1 MEKKILSIQY
11 ILRISFDMI
20 SVGSILLVQLE
31 QELKKF
37 NITYIPTIGTTKCNN
52 TIQFML
58 EGN

>member
-20 SVGSILLVQLE
+20 SVVSILLVQLE

-37 NITYIPTIGTTKCNN
+37 NIT
-52 TIQFML
+52 
-58 EGN
+58 